1 MTLFFQRGAIAA
13 DHLPFVLR
21 MLPVDVSFADE
32 HDVLRY
38 WSGHTYRTCDPHF
51 IGQDIRACHPGGS
64 LATLEAILQAFRNGE
79 RDIAEGWHEDDGRF
93 TYTRYTAVRDNAG
106 VYRGIL
112 EVNQDLTDARALT
125 GEQALPG
132 W

>member
-1 MTLFFQRGAIAA
+1 
-13 DHLPFVLR
+13 
-21 MLPVDVSFADE
+21 
-32 HDVLRY
+32 
-38 WSGHTYRTCDPHF
+38 
-51 IGQDIRACHPGGS
+51 
-64 LATLEAILQAFRNGE
+64 
-79 RDIAEGWHEDDGRF
+79 
-93 TYTRYTAVRDNAG
+93 VRDNAG